1 MGYKLLVDIFKM
13 LRGNLKQ
20 KEKKKKTIYEY
31 TVLRFTIIMML
42 ESKG

>member
-20 KEKKKKTIYEY
+20 KEKKKKNDLWIYRVKIHDNY
-31 TVLRFTIIMML
+31 DVG
-42 ESKG
+42 K